1 MKGSVLC
8 FPHREIKTVKKMA
21 LARGECFSNSLE
33 SKQIHIFKKKE
44 KSIMVK
50 KLFFCVFAFLFVVG
64 CATTKHEPA
73 PVAEINA
80 NATAVAVSGS
90 GETASVT
97 YGSSGGATGGTAGA
111 GTIAVCESTS
121 CGERHVVGSNNWQ
134 SRYEDVGY
142 YYEVIDK
149 GCDGFKVKPM
159 ALIRIDGTLWAIHL
173 PGCCRGLSSVES
185 CLRYLENAGFV
196 LEQDGAES
204 PRGGTGSFKT
214 VMRGPIY
221 RVPPSVYR

>member
-1 MKGSVLC
+1 M
-8 FPHREIKTVKKMA
+8 
-21 LARGECFSNSLE
+21 
-33 SKQIHIFKKKE
+33 FKK
-44 KSIMVK
+44 I
-50 KLFFCVFAFLFVVG
+50 FFCVFAFLFVVG
-64 CATTKHEPA
+64 CTTTPEPA
-73 PVAEINA
+73 PIAEA
-80 NATAVAVSGS
+80 NATAIATSG

-97 YGSSGGATGGTAGA
+97 YGSSGGSTGTAGP

-159 ALIRIDGTLWAIHL
+159 ALVRIDGTLWAIHL

-185 CLRYLENAGFV
+185 CLRYLESAGFV